1 VDALLRER
9 IIDYQTYMEERVVP
23 IEYDYAC
30 SECFF
35 LSIVKDVY
43 CDCDE
48 CRFTI
53 PCSWSCHA
61 IYERVLK

>member
-1 VDALLRER
+1 MDVLLRER
-9 IIDYQTYMEERVVP
+9 IIDYQNYMEERVVP
-23 IEYDYAC
+23 TEYDYAC

-35 LSIVKDVY
+35 LSIVHDVY

-48 CRFTI
+48 CQFTV
-53 PCSWSCHA
+53 PCSWNCHA